1 MKGKKAKR
9 LDWLDA
15 LALGVALGADSLSV
29 SIGIGI
35 GGTTTKRACKLAVL
49 FGVLQGV
56 LLAAGVGLAALA
68 HWLLD
73 TAAQSTGLM
82 QRLVCKLDA
91 VCVHH
96 YIHLSLS
103 MAGAVIL
110 CIVGVGLI
118 RNYRRGGNA
127 PPVYYKGRMAL
138 ILLAFSV
145 SIDAFSAGIG
155 LGMLE
160 NQALT
165 YACLIVA
172 LVIALMAFGGLKTGR
187 RIGRLI
193 GRRAELV
200 GGILLVLLAI
210 HLTLQVVLL

>member
-1 MKGKKAKR
+1 M
-9 LDWLDA
+9 
-15 LALGVALGADSLSV
+15 SV

-35 GGTTTKRACKLAVL
+35 GGTATGRALKLAFL
-49 FGVLQGV
+49 FGGLQGV
-56 LLAAGVGLAALA
+56 LLAAGVGLAALL

-73 TAAQSTGLM
+73 TATRSTGLI
-82 QRLVCKLDA
+82 QRWVCQLDA

-103 MAGAVIL
+103 LAGAAIL
-110 CIVGVGLI
+110 CIVGAGLI
-118 RNYRRGGNA
+118 RNYLQEGNA
-127 PPVYYKGRMAL
+127 PPVYYKGRFAL
-138 ILLAFSV
+138 LLLAFSV

-160 NQALT
+160 NHALT
-165 YACLIVA
+165 QVCLIVA
-172 LVIALMAFGGLKTGR
+172 VVIAGMAFGGLKAGR

-193 GRRAELV
+193 GRKAELV

-210 HLTLQVVLL
+210 HLTLQVVLW